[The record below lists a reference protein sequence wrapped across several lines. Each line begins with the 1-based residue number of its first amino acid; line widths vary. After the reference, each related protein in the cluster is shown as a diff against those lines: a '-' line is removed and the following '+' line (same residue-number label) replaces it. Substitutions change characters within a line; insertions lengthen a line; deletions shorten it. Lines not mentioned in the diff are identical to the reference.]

1 MTLLE
6 QEVEDPRR
14 PDPEQ
19 GPEVGGRAEGGRD
32 LGEWRPRKG
41 QRVGG
46 GGGSVLVLGSHR
58 EVVGRM

>member
-41 QRVGG
+41 QRVGRG
-46 GGGSVLVLGSHR
+46 VSVHMLGSHR
-58 EVVGRM
+58 EVVERM